1 MRGALTDEGLVC
13 LECLITLAEAGAAVH
28 AVCECPS
35 SGSVAA
41 QVECLA
47 RCLHPLRLV
56 GLDQSTREQGAE
68 MGDVAVS
75 FLTDVTVVIFLAVFF
90 DLAAGTDEDRIELG
104 DLLTDGIEEG
114 SLLAQFISQKK
125 RIGIAFPDKTLIE
138 GATSGNIIFS
148 LNVAGH
154 SLDLLSIC
162 RLFRGGG
169 WLDE

>member
-1 MRGALTDEGLVC
+1 MALQQHLGHTGHAAQATINLEGRVESPEVVHGAFPDEGLVC

-68 MGDVAVS
+68 MGNVAVS

-90 DLAAGTDEDRIELG
+90 DLATGTDEDRIELG
-104 DLLTDGIEEG
+104 DLLTDGIEERVFF
-114 SLLAQFISQKK
+114 AQ
-125 RIGIAFPDKTLIE
+125 
-138 GATSGNIIFS
+138 
-148 LNVAGH
+148 
-154 SLDLLSIC
+154 LSA
-162 RLFRGGG
+162 RRSVS
-169 WLDE
+169 E